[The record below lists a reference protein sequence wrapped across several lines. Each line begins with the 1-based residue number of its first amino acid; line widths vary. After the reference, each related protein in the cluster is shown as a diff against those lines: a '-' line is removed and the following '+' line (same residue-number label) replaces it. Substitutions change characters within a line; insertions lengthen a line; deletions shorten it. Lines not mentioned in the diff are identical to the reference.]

1 MYILGHT
8 ICSKSTYYI
17 VDTFKSKL
25 ELIYAIYAGND
36 RKKGCIF
43 TSGFSMLLL
52 ILYNQYIR
60 KNLCVVKCKFEIF

>member
-43 TSGFSMLLL
+43 TSGFSMLLF
-52 ILYNQYIR
+52 LYIYAKSIHIG
-60 KNLCVVKCKFEIF
+60 KPYM

>member
-8 ICSKSTYYI
+8 ICIKSTYYI

-43 TSGFSMLLL
+43 TSGFSMFF
-52 ILYNQYIR
+52 IYMQNQYIG
-60 KNLCVVKCKFEIF
+60 KFYNV